1 MSGSDA
7 VIASL
12 TEYANKPAT
21 SHECRAEAGEVF
33 GAHPLANLMRFAQSL
48 STQADLNALVTE
60 VAPLIRAGD
69 PFRAGVMAIN
79 CGTLVEMGADPAIV
93 FPHLF
98 EVLPQYLASARRAQD
113 PKKTKTPDEAFETN
127 PDAARA
133 FAGLPY
139 LLLCTMTVICRRMGF
154 RQALRANADIVTGIT
169 ELRAHNREAD
179 FVSLVLGYTD
189 GIDVLVL
196 APETRQGF
204 RFVLEAIN
212 NNFHLFTMVQA
223 SLVLDEHM
231 PGEPPDPE
239 LYGIATGETPQQSM
253 RIDHAQWHFYSWK
266 GLQPDG
272 TFATTDFR
280 TWISGNAKPT
290 EIPTLEGTRIALI
303 GPMLLGRQSWNSNE
317 FACIHDAL
325 RSRADIVEVLSQEQ
339 VAMWLDKI
347 QFAKR

>member
-1 MSGSDA
+1 
-7 VIASL
+7 
-12 TEYANKPAT
+12 
-21 SHECRAEAGEVF
+21 
-33 GAHPLANLMRFAQSL
+33 MRFAQSL
-48 STQADLNALVTE
+48 SVQADLNVLVTE
-60 VAPLIRAGD
+60 VAPLIRAHD

-79 CGTLVEMGADPAIV
+79 CGTLVEMGTDPAIV
-93 FPHLF
+93 FPHLLA
-98 EVLPQYLASARRAQD
+98 VLPQYLASARRAQD
-113 PKKTKTPDEAFETN
+113 PRKKTKMPLEGVFETD

-139 LLLCTMTVICRRMGF
+139 LLLCTMTVICRRMEF
-154 RQALRANADIVTGIT
+154 RQALCANAEIVAGI
-169 ELRAHNREAD
+169 EVLRTHNREAD
-179 FVSLVLGYTD
+179 FVSQVLNLTD
-189 GIDVLVL
+189 GIDILVL

-223 SLVLDEHM
+223 SLILNGHM

-239 LYGIATGETPQQSM
+239 LYGIATGEAPQQSA
-253 RIDHAQWHFYSWK
+253 RIDHAQWHFYSWE

-290 EIPTLEGTRIALI
+290 EIPTLEGTRVAVI
-303 GPMLLGRQSWNSNE
+303 GPTLLGRRSWNSNE

-325 RSRADIVEVLSQEQ
+325 RSRADIAEVLSNDQ
-339 VAMWLDKI
+339 VTMWLDKI
-347 QFAKR
+347 LHTKR

>member
-1 MSGSDA
+1 MSDRA
-7 VIASL
+7 AMMAAL

-21 SHECRAEAGEVF
+21 SHECLAEAGEIF
-33 GAHPLANLMRFAQSL
+33 GARPLANLMRFAQSL

-60 VAPLIRAGD
+60 VAPLIRAND

-113 PKKTKTPDEAFETN
+113 PKKTPLDEAFGTD
-127 PDAARA
+127 PDAVKA
-133 FAGLPY
+133 FGGLPY
-139 LLLCTMTVICRRMGF
+139 LMLCTMTVICRRMEF
-154 RQALRANADIVTGIT
+154 RQAFRANAEIVAGI
-169 ELRAHNREAD
+169 EVLRAHNREAD
-179 FVSLVLGYTD
+179 FVSQVIDLTD
-189 GIDVLVL
+189 GIDILVL

-223 SLVLDEHM
+223 SLILNGHM
-231 PGEPPDPE
+231 PGEMPDPE
-239 LYGIATGETPQQSM
+239 LYGIATGEAPQQSV

-272 TFATTDFR
+272 TFATTDFH

-290 EIPTLEGTRIALI
+290 EIPTLEGTRIAVI
-303 GPMLLGRQSWNSNE
+303 GPTLLGRQSWNSNE

-325 RSRADIVEVLSQEQ
+325 RSRTDIVEVLSQEQ